1 MSVTSEPVEIFLAPE
16 LLEELRSRATQ
27 AQQSLSE
34 YITEAL
40 RLSLQEEREDLEDLA
55 IYEIRKKQP
64 TITIDELIENL
75 KQDGDL

>member
-1 MSVTSEPVEIFLAPE
+1 MSVTSEPVETFLAPE

-55 IYEIRKKQP
+55 IYDIRKNQP
-64 TITIDELIENL
+64 TITLDELIENL
-75 KQDGDL
+75 